1 MGSLHFPSAAYN
13 GHTCL
18 YFCRKVLLCRRSL
31 LYFSLSYSLH
41 TYLRSVTLAVTLS
54 PFLSVS
60 YPLSLSLFLTFSLPQ
75 SLSLSLTSSL
85 SSSLSLF
92 FLTLFLTL
100 SSSLPHSHGHQSI
113 LLTVIFILS
122 DIRPI
127 PTSLCRFTFSY
138 QIYTSVACGSG
149 FCLWYVRMSPQNNK

>member
-18 YFCRKVLLCRRSL
+18 HFCRKVLLCRRSL
-31 LYFSLSYSLH
+31 LYFSLSCSLH
-41 TYLRSVTLAVTLS
+41 TFLRSVTLAVTLLL
-54 PFLSVS
+54 F
-60 YPLSLSLFLTFSLPQ
+60 SLFPTHSLFLTFSLPQ

-100 SSSLPHSHGHQSI
+100 SLSLFLSSSLSWAPVHLIKGDIYSLIFFQSPH
-113 LLTVIFILS
+113 LF
-122 DIRPI
+122 
-127 PTSLCRFTFSY
+127 
-138 QIYTSVACGSG
+138 VA
-149 FCLWYVRMSPQNNK
+149 